1 MRFSPAKVSHL
12 PCDTPPITH
21 AHRMTFTEASYL
33 LLSHKPRWWAIFC
46 SAGASISFSLKLL
59 SLFFLL
65 LQFAVIF
72 SQILS
77 GYLQLGQLFSFFL
90 ELFQKIF
97 QSQCEMTLT
106 GAAVAAYIVQFRI
119 SLLFIQV
126 TGRGTKMLWQSPG
139 TMRITLTL
147 IVCFRCLIRCSENSF
162 IKPKYTGY
170 KLCKYNHKSLNMFS
184 CCDSGIYIINLQQS
198 KVDYGQALPESLVQN
213 HPCRCF
219 KRAIYSANNEAREMF
234 SGYNLK
240 SV

>member
-1 MRFSPAKVSHL
+1 MVSY
-12 PCDTPPITH
+12 
-21 AHRMTFTEASYL
+21 F
-33 LLSHKPRWWAIFC
+33 LLSR
-46 SAGASISFSLKLL
+46 SLHLIL
-59 SLFFLL
+59 PQIIVSFFLL

-240 SV
+240 LV

>member
-1 MRFSPAKVSHL
+1 MVSY
-12 PCDTPPITH
+12 
-21 AHRMTFTEASYL
+21 F
-33 LLSHKPRWWAIFC
+33 LLSRSLHLILPQI
-46 SAGASISFSLKLL
+46 IVSF
-59 SLFFLL
+59 FFL

-106 GAAVAAYIVQFRI
+106 GAAAAAYIVQFRI

-147 IVCFRCLIRCSENSF
+147 VVCFRCLIRCSENSF

-198 KVDYGQALPESLVQN
+198 KVDYGQALQESLVQN

>member
-1 MRFSPAKVSHL
+1 MFSVIYNYLGKKPPFSCRYHLSCPITVDIMRFSPAKVSHL

-59 SLFFLL
+59 SLFFFFFSLL
-65 LQFAVIF
+65 LYFPRYCQAIF
-72 SQILS
+72 NLVNFSLIL
-77 GYLQLGQLFSFFL
+77 G
-90 ELFQKIF
+90 LFQKIF

-147 IVCFRCLIRCSENSF
+147 VV
-162 IKPKYTGY
+162 
-170 KLCKYNHKSLNMFS
+170 FS
-184 CCDSGIYIINLQQS
+184 VLDKMLRKQLY
-198 KVDYGQALPESLVQN
+198 
-213 HPCRCF
+213 
-219 KRAIYSANNEAREMF
+219 
-234 SGYNLK
+234 
-240 SV
+240 

>member
-1 MRFSPAKVSHL
+1 MVSY
-12 PCDTPPITH
+12 
-21 AHRMTFTEASYL
+21 F
-33 LLSHKPRWWAIFC
+33 LLSR
-46 SAGASISFSLKLL
+46 SLHLIL
-59 SLFFLL
+59 PQIIVSFFLL

>member
-1 MRFSPAKVSHL
+1 MVSY
-12 PCDTPPITH
+12 
-21 AHRMTFTEASYL
+21 F
-33 LLSHKPRWWAIFC
+33 LLSR
-46 SAGASISFSLKLL
+46 SLHLIL
-59 SLFFLL
+59 PQIIVSFFLL
-65 LQFAVIF
+65 LQFAVKF

-77 GYLQLGQLFSFFL
+77 GYLQLGQLFSLFFL

-119 SLLFIQV
+119 SLLFIPV

-147 IVCFRCLIRCSENSF
+147 VVCFRCLIRCSENSF

-198 KVDYGQALPESLVQN
+198 KVDDGQALQESLVQN

>member
-1 MRFSPAKVSHL
+1 MVSY
-12 PCDTPPITH
+12 
-21 AHRMTFTEASYL
+21 F
-33 LLSHKPRWWAIFC
+33 LLSR
-46 SAGASISFSLKLL
+46 SLHLIL
-59 SLFFLL
+59 PQIIVSFFLL
-65 LQFAVIF
+65 LQFVVIF

-77 GYLQLGQLFSFFL
+77 GYLQLGQLFSLFFL

-147 IVCFRCLIRCSENSF
+147 VVCFRCLIRCSENSF

-198 KVDYGQALPESLVQN
+198 KVDYGQALQESLVQN

>member
-1 MRFSPAKVSHL
+1 MVSY
-12 PCDTPPITH
+12 
-21 AHRMTFTEASYL
+21 F
-33 LLSHKPRWWAIFC
+33 LLSRSLHLILPQIIVSFFSSSSVCCYIFPD
-46 SAGASISFSLKLL
+46 IVRL
-59 SLFFLL
+59 SSTWSTFL
-65 LQFAVIF
+65 
-72 SQILS
+72 
-77 GYLQLGQLFSFFL
+77 SFFL

-97 QSQCEMTLT
+97 QSQCEITLT

-126 TGRGTKMLWQSPG
+126 KGRGTKMLWQSPG

-147 IVCFRCLIRCSENSF
+147 VVCFRCLIRCSENSF

-198 KVDYGQALPESLVQN
+198 KVDYGQALQESLVQN

>member
-1 MRFSPAKVSHL
+1 MVSY
-12 PCDTPPITH
+12 
-21 AHRMTFTEASYL
+21 F
-33 LLSHKPRWWAIFC
+33 LLSR
-46 SAGASISFSLKLL
+46 SLHLIL
-59 SLFFLL
+59 PEIIVSFFLL
-65 LQFAVIF
+65 LQFVVIF

-77 GYLQLGQLFSFFL
+77 GYLQLGQLFSLFFL

-147 IVCFRCLIRCSENSF
+147 VVCFRCLIRCSENSF

-198 KVDYGQALPESLVQN
+198 KVDYGQALQESLVQN

>member
-1 MRFSPAKVSHL
+1 MVSY
-12 PCDTPPITH
+12 
-21 AHRMTFTEASYL
+21 F
-33 LLSHKPRWWAIFC
+33 LLSR
-46 SAGASISFSLKLL
+46 SLHLIL
-59 SLFFLL
+59 PQIIVSFFLL
-65 LQFAVIF
+65 LQFVVIF

-77 GYLQLGQLFSFFL
+77 GYLQLGQLFSLFFL

-147 IVCFRCLIRCSENSF
+147 VVCFRCLIRCSENSF

-170 KLCKYNHKSLNMFS
+170 KICKYNHKSLNMFS

-198 KVDYGQALPESLVQN
+198 KVDYGQALQESLVQN

>member
-1 MRFSPAKVSHL
+1 MVSY
-12 PCDTPPITH
+12 
-21 AHRMTFTEASYL
+21 F
-33 LLSHKPRWWAIFC
+33 LLSR
-46 SAGASISFSLKLL
+46 SLHLIL
-59 SLFFLL
+59 PQIIVSFFLL
-65 LQFAVIF
+65 LQFAVKF

-77 GYLQLGQLFSFFL
+77 GYLQLGQLFSLFFL

-147 IVCFRCLIRCSENSF
+147 VVCFRCLIRCSENSF

-198 KVDYGQALPESLVQN
+198 IVDDGQALQESLVQN

>member
-1 MRFSPAKVSHL
+1 MVSY
-12 PCDTPPITH
+12 
-21 AHRMTFTEASYL
+21 F
-33 LLSHKPRWWAIFC
+33 LLSR
-46 SAGASISFSLKLL
+46 SLHLIL
-59 SLFFLL
+59 PQIIVSFFLL

-139 TMRITLTL
+139 TTRITLTL

>member
-1 MRFSPAKVSHL
+1 MVSY
-12 PCDTPPITH
+12 
-21 AHRMTFTEASYL
+21 F
-33 LLSHKPRWWAIFC
+33 LLSR
-46 SAGASISFSLKLL
+46 SLHLIL
-59 SLFFLL
+59 PQIIVSFFLL
-65 LQFAVIF
+65 LQFAVKF

-77 GYLQLGQLFSFFL
+77 GYLQLGQLFSLFFL

-147 IVCFRCLIRCSENSF
+147 VVCFRCLIRCSENSF

-198 KVDYGQALPESLVQN
+198 KVDDGQALQESLVQN

>member
-1 MRFSPAKVSHL
+1 MTHL
-12 PCDTPPITH
+12 PLHTPTGWHLQKPPICC
-21 AHRMTFTEASYL
+21 YL
-33 LLSHKPRWWAIFC
+33 TNRDGELFSAQQEPPSHSPSNYC
-46 SAGASISFSLKLL
+46 
-59 SLFFLL
+59 LFFSSSS
-65 LQFAVIF
+65 VCCYIF
-72 SQILS
+72 PDIVRLS
-77 GYLQLGQLFSFFL
+77 STWSTFLSFFL

-106 GAAVAAYIVQFRI
+106 GPAVAAYIVQFRI

-126 TGRGTKMLWQSPG
+126 TGRGTKMLWQSLG

-147 IVCFRCLIRCSENSF
+147 VVCFRCLIRCSENSF

-198 KVDYGQALPESLVQN
+198 KVDYGQALQESLVQN

>member
-1 MRFSPAKVSHL
+1 MVSY
-12 PCDTPPITH
+12 
-21 AHRMTFTEASYL
+21 F
-33 LLSHKPRWWAIFC
+33 LLSR
-46 SAGASISFSLKLL
+46 SLHLIL
-59 SLFFLL
+59 PQIIVSFFLL
-65 LQFAVIF
+65 LQFVVIF

-77 GYLQLGQLFSFFL
+77 GYLQLGQLFSLFFL

-126 TGRGTKMLWQSPG
+126 TGRGTKMLWQSLG

-147 IVCFRCLIRCSENSF
+147 VVCFWCLIRCSENSF

-198 KVDYGQALPESLVQN
+198 KVDYGQALQESLVQN

>member
-1 MRFSPAKVSHL
+1 MVSY
-12 PCDTPPITH
+12 
-21 AHRMTFTEASYL
+21 F
-33 LLSHKPRWWAIFC
+33 LLSR
-46 SAGASISFSLKLL
+46 SLHLIL
-59 SLFFLL
+59 PQIIVSFFLL
-65 LQFAVIF
+65 LQFAVKF

-77 GYLQLGQLFSFFL
+77 GYLQLGQLFSLFFL

-147 IVCFRCLIRCSENSF
+147 VVCFRCLIRCSENSF

-198 KVDYGQALPESLVQN
+198 KVDYGQALQESLVQN

>member
-59 SLFFLL
+59 SLFFFFFSLL
-65 LQFAVIF
+65 LYFPRYCQAIF
-72 SQILS
+72 NLVN
-77 GYLQLGQLFSFFL
+77 FSLFFL

-147 IVCFRCLIRCSENSF
+147 VVCFRCLIRCSENSF

-198 KVDYGQALPESLVQN
+198 KVDDGQALQESLVQN

>member
-1 MRFSPAKVSHL
+1 MVSY
-12 PCDTPPITH
+12 
-21 AHRMTFTEASYL
+21 F
-33 LLSHKPRWWAIFC
+33 LLSR
-46 SAGASISFSLKLL
+46 SLYLIL
-59 SLFFLL
+59 PQIIVSFFLL

-240 SV
+240 LV

>member
-1 MRFSPAKVSHL
+1 MVSY
-12 PCDTPPITH
+12 
-21 AHRMTFTEASYL
+21 F
-33 LLSHKPRWWAIFC
+33 LLSR
-46 SAGASISFSLKLL
+46 SLHLIL
-59 SLFFLL
+59 PQIIVSFFLL
-65 LQFAVIF
+65 LQFVVIF

-77 GYLQLGQLFSFFL
+77 GYLQLGQLFSLFFL

-126 TGRGTKMLWQSPG
+126 TGRGTKMLWQSLG

-147 IVCFRCLIRCSENSF
+147 VVCFRCLIRCSENSF

-198 KVDYGQALPESLVQN
+198 KVDYGQALQESLVQN

>member
-1 MRFSPAKVSHL
+1 MTHL
-12 PCDTPPITH
+12 PLHTPTGWHLQKPPICCYLTNRDGELFSAQQEPPSH
-21 AHRMTFTEASYL
+21 SPSNYCLFFFFFFSL
-33 LLSHKPRWWAIFC
+33 LLYFPRYCQAIFNLVN
-46 SAGASISFSLKLL
+46 FSL
-59 SLFFLL
+59 
-65 LQFAVIF
+65 
-72 SQILS
+72 
-77 GYLQLGQLFSFFL
+77 FFL
-90 ELFQKIF
+90 ELFQKLF

-106 GAAVAAYIVQFRI
+106 GAAAAAYIVQFRI

-139 TMRITLTL
+139 TVRITLTL
-147 IVCFRCLIRCSENSF
+147 VVCFRCLIRCSENSF

-198 KVDYGQALPESLVQN
+198 KVDYGQALQESLVQN